1 MTSNLIYHKNYT
13 ELGETYQLVLPL
25 CLEGLVLEDDSV
37 RLLSHELEELDY
49 TLLYQAYSA
58 KGRNPA
64 VDPKTMFKI
73 LTYAYSQNI
82 YSSRKIET
90 ACRRDI
96 NFMWLLAGQ
105 KAPDHSTIAR
115 FRTGYLETACEDLF
129 YQMVRRLADIGELSK
144 ETVFIDGTKIEAASN
159 KYTFVWK
166 KSVGKWEEKM
176 FVKIQ
181 EAVQSLNYEHMQSFT
196 VEKETR
202 IRDLKKICRYLEEV
216 CVQRGVSFV
225 HGRGKRKSRT
235 QKELELF
242 RIFLERQTIYDWHA
256 ASFNGRNS
264 YSKTDPDA
272 TFMHMKDDHMRNAQ
286 LKPGY
291 NVQLA
296 VDSEYIVGTEIF
308 QDRNDVWTLV
318 PFTKQLEEKLGFRY
332 PSVTADSGYES
343 EEAYTY
349 LTEKG
354 ITAFIKPQTYQQW
367 KKRSF
372 KKDISKRENMIYDEA
387 NDTYT
392 CYNGKVLSVSYT
404 KHQKSKNGY
413 ISEVTVYESES
424 CEGCPC
430 KEKCTKAKGSKKL
443 YVSKKFIEQRQKSYE
458 NILSDQ
464 GILYRMN
471 RSIQVEGAFGV
482 LKNDYEFQRFL
493 MRGKSKVKI
502 EILLLCM
509 GYNINKLHA
518 KIQHE
523 RLSSH
528 LHEIKT
534 A

>member
-1 MTSNLIYHKNYT
+1 MTSNLIHQKNYT

-25 CLEGLVLEDDSV
+25 CLEGLIPDDDSV

-82 YSSRKIET
+82 YSTRKIET

-115 FRTGYLETACEDLF
+115 FRTEFLAGACEDLF
-129 YQMVRRLADIGELSK
+129 YQMVRRLATMGELSK
-144 ETVFIDGTKIEAASN
+144 ETVFIDGTKLEACAN

-176 FVKIQ
+176 FAKM
-181 EAVQSLNYEHMQSFT
+181 EDAVQMLNRDYMQSFGIL
-196 VEKETR
+196 KESRTADLQR
-202 IRDLKKICRYLEEV
+202 IVDYLKDYCLTHTIV
-216 CVQRGVSFV
+216 FV
-225 HGRGKRKSRT
+225 HGRGKRKSVHQRY
-235 QKELELF
+235 LELF
-242 RIFLERQTIYDWHA
+242 QRFLDRQLLYDLHH
-256 ASFNGRNS
+256 SRFGNRNS
-264 YSKTDPDA
+264 YSKTDVDA

-291 NVQLA
+291 NVQIG
-296 VDSEYIVGTEIF
+296 VDSEYIVAADIF
-308 QDRNDVWTLV
+308 QDRNDVWTMV
-318 PFTKQLEEKLGFRY
+318 PFLKYMEKRLRFRY

-343 EEAYTY
+343 EEAYDY
-349 LTEKG
+349 LERQNQMPY
-354 ITAFIKPQTYQQW
+354 IKPQTYEKW

-372 KKDISKRENMIYDEA
+372 KQDISKRENMGYDAER
-387 NDTYT
+387 DTYT
-392 CYNGKVLSVSYT
+392 CHAGRKLLPLYVK
-404 KHQKSKNGY
+404 KQKSKNGY
-413 ISEVTVYESES
+413 ESEVTVYECTDCS
-424 CEGCPC
+424 GCPC
-430 KEKCTKAKGSKKL
+430 KEKCTKAKGNKRL
-443 YVSKKFIEQRQKSYE
+443 YVSKNFIEHRQISYE
-458 NILSDQ
+458 NIMSET
-464 GILYRMN
+464 GIKYRMN

-482 LKNDYEFQRFL
+482 LKNDYDFQRFL
-493 MRGKSKVKI
+493 LRGKTKVKL
-502 EILLLCM
+502 EILLLCF

-518 KIQHE
+518 KIQND
-523 RLSSH
+523 RLGSH
-528 LHEIKT
+528 LFPLKT